1 MEPRRPVAHPESRQ
15 ANLPQLQICR
25 LSERHSE
32 ARILARGKGE
42 IGQRR
47 QGGRSQ
53 RVVQAVREPL
63 ILTKVDAG
71 EPRPSGAREQATQ
84 GEEVVVLAF
93 VPHSITPE
101 SAHQVRDEP
110 RVAFDD
116 PLRQLFVLKPHGDGG
131 ERGAVPCLPVG
142 ESLVV
147 ITDERRCFLDEL
159 IHAPGR
165 RVVELIAGAQ
175 HRRGRDIVARPE
187 RLEVG
192 GEKQAARP
200 EDVVAVGVAPVA
212 LRVGVQD
219 VAGARR
225 RRPIAG
231 VS

>member
-1 MEPRRPVAHPESRQ
+1 M
-15 ANLPQLQICR
+15 
-25 LSERHSE
+25 
-32 ARILARGKGE
+32 
-42 IGQRR
+42 
-47 QGGRSQ
+47 
-53 RVVQAVREPL
+53 QAVRQPL

-71 EPRPSGAREQATQ
+71 EPRPSGSREQATQ

-93 VPHSITPE
+93 VPHPVAPE
-101 SAHQVRDEP
+101 SAHQVCDEP

-116 PLRQLFVLKPHGDGG
+116 PLRQLFVLKPHGDRG
-131 ERGAVPCLPVG
+131 ERGAVPRLPVG

-147 ITDERRCFLDEL
+147 ITDQRRGFLDEL

-175 HRRGRDIVARPE
+175 HCRGRDIVARPE
-187 RLEVG
+187 RLEICR
-192 GEKQAARP
+192 EKQTAGP
-200 EDVVAVGVAPVA
+200 EDVVAVGIAPVA

-225 RRPIAG
+225 RRAIAG